1 MTSTAAICDDV
12 SIDTRQT
19 LLRIALFEF
28 AQHGIEGVSLSKI
41 RQLSGQANRSV
52 MHYHFKT
59 KEGLVEQVV
68 AMVTSQLETYCAQA
82 LESFEHEQ
90 AHDYS
95 VKQISELMFDP
106 FVQLFSSGSVGAAC
120 IRFLSR
126 LTWQTGQTGQQ
137 VLRNLLRPYLL
148 QFEPRLHT
156 LMPNHSEVQLRMK
169 LYLAVNTAIHGLA
182 DFSIMQ
188 QDDKLQ
194 PLMQQAEGA
203 LEMRRLFHD
212 YVSAGLQGNPG

>member
-1 MTSTAAICDDV
+1 MCADLSV
-12 SIDTRQT
+12 DTRQT

-59 KEGLVEQVV
+59 KEGLIEQVV
-68 AMVTSQLETYCAQA
+68 LLVTTQLELYCAQA
-82 LESFEHEQ
+82 LEEFRQEE
-90 AHDYS
+90 ANDYS
-95 VKQISELMFDP
+95 LKQISELMFDP

-126 LTWQTGQTGQQ
+126 LTWQTGQTGQR
-137 VLRNLLRPYLL
+137 VLRDLLRPYLL
-148 QFEPRLHT
+148 QFEPRLQA
-156 LMPNHSEVQLRMK
+156 LMPNHSDVQLRMK

-194 PLMQQAEGA
+194 PLMEQPENA

-212 YVSAGLQGNPG
+212 YVSAGLQGNPR

>member
-1 MTSTAAICDDV
+1 MTSTAAICADDSV
-12 SIDTRQT
+12 DTRQT

-59 KEGLVEQVV
+59 KEGLFEQVV
-68 AMVTSQLETYCAQA
+68 RMVTTQLEVYFTQA
-82 LESFEHEQ
+82 LEEFQNEQ
-90 AHDYS
+90 ARIHS
-95 VKQISELMFDP
+95 VKELSELMFDP

-120 IRFLSR
+120 IQFLSR

-137 VLRNLLRPYLL
+137 VLVDLLRPYLL
-148 QFEPRLHT
+148 QFEPRLQA
-156 LMPNHSEVQLRMK
+156 LMPGHSDVHLRMK

-182 DFSIMQ
+182 DFSMMQ

-194 PLMQQAEGA
+194 PLMEQADGPMT
-203 LEMRRLFHD
+203 MRQLFHD
-212 YVSAGLQGNPG
+212 YVSAGMQGNPS